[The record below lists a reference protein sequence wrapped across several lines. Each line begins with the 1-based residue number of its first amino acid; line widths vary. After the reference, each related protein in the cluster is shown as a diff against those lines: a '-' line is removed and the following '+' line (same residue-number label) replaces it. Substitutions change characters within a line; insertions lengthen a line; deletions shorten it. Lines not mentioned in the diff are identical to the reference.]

1 MVSGMCCRERGIGP
15 LGLRE
20 PLGRVLEDVVFRPG
34 SVLLGCATGADAEG
48 AAESTFEVGMGVG
61 RGRVVSGM
69 SEVCCGRGSGEG
81 LETHPP
87 IVVRVAE
94 PNGVEVVVT
103 KS

>member
-1 MVSGMCCRERGIGP
+1 MVSGLCCRERGIGP

-20 PLGRVLEDVVFRPG
+20 PLGRVLDDVVFRPG
-34 SVLLGCATGADAEG
+34 SVLLGCATGAGTEE
-48 AAESTFEVGMGVG
+48 AAESTFEVGTGG
-61 RGRVVSGM
+61 GGGRVVSGM
-69 SEVCCGRGSGEG
+69 AGVCCERGSGEG